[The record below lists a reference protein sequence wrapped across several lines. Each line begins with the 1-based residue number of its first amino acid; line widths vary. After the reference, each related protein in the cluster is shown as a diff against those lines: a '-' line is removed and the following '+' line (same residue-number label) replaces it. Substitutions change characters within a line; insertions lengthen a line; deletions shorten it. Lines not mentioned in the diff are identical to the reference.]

1 MNKNAV
7 YTNSQRRTIDA
18 DSIKLGRNSARKGN
32 YSNMDVRGS
41 NEGVATVDNE
51 IAVRNSQTQLD
62 YARDTDYT

>member
-51 IAVRNSQTQLD
+51 RAVRNSQTQLD